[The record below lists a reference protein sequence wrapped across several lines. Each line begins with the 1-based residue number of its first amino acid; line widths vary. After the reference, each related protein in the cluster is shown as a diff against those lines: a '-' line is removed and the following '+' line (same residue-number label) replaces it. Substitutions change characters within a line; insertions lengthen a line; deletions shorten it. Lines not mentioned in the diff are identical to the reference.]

1 MFFTEIDFLAG
12 GAQGLAQRLLLAVR
26 QLGQAHVENLRVA
39 LEIKNTALKGLSFRL
54 YRGARELMGGKVAS
68 LGRVWNRVFSTQEKT
83 IR

>member
-39 LEIKNTALKGLSFRL
+39 LEIKSAALKGVYFRL

-68 LGRVWNRVFSTQEKT
+68 LGRVWNWFFLHKKRP
-83 IR
+83 

>member
-39 LEIKNTALKGLSFRL
+39 LEIKSTALKGVL
-54 YRGARELMGGKVAS
+54 
-68 LGRVWNRVFSTQEKT
+68 
-83 IR
+83 